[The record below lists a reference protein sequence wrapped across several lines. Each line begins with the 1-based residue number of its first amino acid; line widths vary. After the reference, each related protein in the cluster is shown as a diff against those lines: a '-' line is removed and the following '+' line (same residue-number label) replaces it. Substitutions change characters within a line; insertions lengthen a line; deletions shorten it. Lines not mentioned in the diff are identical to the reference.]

1 VSGSIGAGGGERRRG
16 ISWVCAEGR
25 ESELA
30 RRRRRSRVKMEW
42 SGRAYAGEGG
52 GGRTAE
58 WKSTNKFFSP
68 LHTFRSREKIN

>member
-25 ESELA
+25 ESGLA

-42 SGRAYAGEGG
+42 SGRAYAGEGEADA
-52 GGRTAE
+52 RRSRKVPT
-58 WKSTNKFFSP
+58 SFF
-68 LHTFRSREKIN
+68 LHFILFRSRD